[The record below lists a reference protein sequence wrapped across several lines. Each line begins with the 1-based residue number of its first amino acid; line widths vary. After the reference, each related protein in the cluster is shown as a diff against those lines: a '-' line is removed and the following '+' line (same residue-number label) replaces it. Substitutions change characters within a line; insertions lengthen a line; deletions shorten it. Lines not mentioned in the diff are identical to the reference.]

1 MIVLDI
7 LDKVK
12 AIEDIVDTYRNSDVP
27 LGEYDIDRAIEFLEE
42 YKDELLSMK
51 VSR

>member
-7 LDKVK
+7 LDRVK
-12 AIEDIVDTYRNSDVP
+12 DINDIVDSYKNNPNS
-27 LGEYDIDRAIEFLEE
+27 LGEYDISRAIEFLEE
-42 YKDELLSMK
+42 YRDELLSMK

>member
-12 AIEDIVDTYRNSDVP
+12 AIENIVDSYRNNDTP
-27 LGEYDIDRAIEFLEE
+27 LSEYDIDRAIEYLEE

>member
-12 AIEDIVDTYRNSDVP
+12 AINDIVDTYRNDNSI

-42 YKDELLSMK
+42 YRDELLSMK